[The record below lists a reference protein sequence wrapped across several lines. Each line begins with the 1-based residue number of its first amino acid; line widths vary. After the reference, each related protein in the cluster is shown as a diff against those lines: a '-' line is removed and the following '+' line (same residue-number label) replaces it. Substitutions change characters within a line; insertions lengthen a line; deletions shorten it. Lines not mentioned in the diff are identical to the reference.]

1 MQPRN
6 REPVT
11 SPDECR
17 VTPLDPKTGIPTTGE
32 TMTMT
37 KTEFRAA
44 VRELTGIRYRDLP
57 MHDTVRIAEDML
69 VLQRKDIQILRSARD
84 GSFYRVRW
92 TL

>member
-1 MQPRN
+1 
-6 REPVT
+6 
-11 SPDECR
+11 
-17 VTPLDPKTGIPTTGE
+17 
-32 TMTMT
+32 MTKT